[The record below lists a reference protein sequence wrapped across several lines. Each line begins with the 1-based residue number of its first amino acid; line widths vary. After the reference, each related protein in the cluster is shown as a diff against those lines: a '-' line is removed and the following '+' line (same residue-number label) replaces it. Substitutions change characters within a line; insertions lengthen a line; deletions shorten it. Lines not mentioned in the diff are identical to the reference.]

1 MRNLR
6 FVSPSYTT
14 IFIKG
19 FVPILILLGMLT
31 VLKPEASAV
40 PSYSRQTGLPC
51 ATCHYAP
58 PELTPFGRKF
68 KLEGYTFTTKPT
80 VSDDKK
86 EHNAGLQP
94 LSGGPAMTNPIAS
107 AAFWIYDSRN
117 IRLSCLRESST
128 SQIVTRPLST
138 TTIWRCPGGFHEIA
152 F

>member
-1 MRNLR
+1 
-6 FVSPSYTT
+6 
-14 IFIKG
+14 
-19 FVPILILLGMLT
+19 
-31 VLKPEASAV
+31 
-40 PSYSRQTGLPC
+40 
-51 ATCHYAP
+51 
-58 PELTPFGRKF
+58 
-68 KLEGYTFTTKPT
+68 LEGHTFTTKPA

-86 EHNAGLQP
+86 ERNAGLPLLEAFPLSIVFDTLFTRLP